1 MGFLKQRYSVLWTRS
16 IACLIK
22 LILEILLRGTF
33 AAAYVSE
40 LVGTNKLP
48 KTQKEPW
55 WKRWLEGMFKEFN
68 QDLDFV
74 NILLEKRNGCLDSRV
89 VLVFLTKGPTVV
101 IQKDKVKGDFCMQ
114 LSTYYILTLSME
126 VINTYIGRWD
136 LWLFR
141 KENVIARA
149 TERVYTTV

>member
-1 MGFLKQRYSVLWTRS
+1 
-16 IACLIK
+16 
-22 LILEILLRGTF
+22 
-33 AAAYVSE
+33 
-40 LVGTNKLP
+40 
-48 KTQKEPW
+48 
-55 WKRWLEGMFKEFN
+55 MFKEFN

-126 VINTYIGRWD
+126 VINTYIGR
-136 LWLFR
+136 
-141 KENVIARA
+141 
-149 TERVYTTV
+149 